1 MKAIRIQ
8 LDDRRKEFRAYVRML
23 AHLEARL
30 LHTAR
35 LKRVGDL
42 PTNETFKSM
51 KATAF
56 LMLYNVIEST
66 VVGVMTELY
75 KVIEQEGCKLPDVSV
90 KLQDLW
96 IDQRFRMPRDAT
108 SATYRKRVAEMLR
121 ETMHG
126 KKLVF
131 DPKQLR
137 LGGNIDGDALRDICN
152 KHGCNLLVHQ
162 RARGGAELGT
172 VKVQRNDL
180 AHGTKTFV
188 ECGQSYGVSDIDRI
202 SRECFNFLGNFVSSV
217 RRFVM
222 ATGYRR

>member
-121 ETMHG
+121 ETMDG
-126 KKLVF
+126 K
-131 DPKQLR
+131 
-137 LGGNIDGDALRDICN
+137 
-152 KHGCNLLVHQ
+152 NLSLIQSNFASVAISTAMHCVIYAISMGVIYSCINAHAE
-162 RARGGAELGT
+162 AR
-172 VKVQRNDL
+172 N
-180 AHGTKTFV
+180 
-188 ECGQSYGVSDIDRI
+188 
-202 SRECFNFLGNFVSSV
+202 
-217 RRFVM
+217 
-222 ATGYRR
+222 